1 LCIGNQFAAQN
12 AWRLSWTP
20 LPTAFYVN
28 FKPRMQEKE
37 LDGLIGINSGGVRV
51 VFISLIYSVPFHG
64 FVALLDVHSEPVHY
78 LAFLV
83 SSLF

>member
-1 LCIGNQFAAQN
+1 
-12 AWRLSWTP
+12 
-20 LPTAFYVN
+20 
-28 FKPRMQEKE
+28 MQEKE